1 MIISECEVKIMIFSL
16 EMLRQKYANYANP
29 DDKIYRLVK
38 SNQLFPISKGIYEDD
53 RSTSGQYLASSIYGP
68 SYLSFDY
75 ALAYY
80 GLIPE
85 TAYVYTSATF
95 EKKKKKIYTNM
106 FGTFTYADVP
116 SNVFPLGIV
125 IIENNGYVMH
135 IATPEKAL
143 CDKLYSLP
151 PVKNQKELKAL
162 LFENLRIDETILY
175 TLNFNDIV
183 SLSEQY
189 KSNNVRALA
198 RLIRRTS

>member
-1 MIISECEVKIMIFSL
+1 MIFSL

-53 RSTSGQYLASSIYGP
+53 RSASGQYLASSIYGP

-95 EKKKKKIYTNM
+95 EKKKKKIYTNI

-175 TLNFNDIV
+175 TLNFNDII

-198 RLIRRTS
+198 RLIRRNSWTQYFKKC

>member
-53 RSTSGQYLASSIYGP
+53 RSASGQYLASSIYGP

-175 TLNFNDIV
+175 TLNFNDII

-198 RLIRRTS
+198 RLIRRNS

>member
-1 MIISECEVKIMIFSL
+1 MIFSL

-53 RSTSGQYLASSIYGP
+53 RSASGQYLASSIYGP

-175 TLNFNDIV
+175 TLNFNDIT

-198 RLIRRTS
+198 RLIRRNS

>member
-1 MIISECEVKIMIFSL
+1 MIYSL
-16 EMLRQKYANYANP
+16 EMLRQKYSDYANP

-38 SNQLFPISKGIYEDD
+38 SDKLFPISKGLYEDD

-75 ALAYY
+75 ALSYY

-85 TAYVYTSATF
+85 ATFVYTSATF

-116 SNVFPLGIV
+116 ANIFPLGIKLV
-125 IIENNGYVMH
+125 ESDGYIMH
-135 IATPEKAL
+135 IASPEKAL

-151 PVKNQKELKAL
+151 PVKNQKELRTL
-162 LFENLRIDETILY
+162 LFDNLRIDADAFTQLDAD
-175 TLNFNDIV
+175 DII

-198 RLIRRTS
+198 KLIRRNA

>member
-1 MIISECEVKIMIFSL
+1 MIFSL

-53 RSTSGQYLASSIYGP
+53 RSASGQYLASSIYGP

-95 EKKKKKIYTNM
+95 EKKKKKIYTNI

-175 TLNFNDIV
+175 TLNFNDIT

-198 RLIRRTS
+198 RLIRRNS

>member
-1 MIISECEVKIMIFSL
+1 MIFSL

-53 RSTSGQYLASSIYGP
+53 RSASGQYLASSIYGP

-175 TLNFNDIV
+175 TLNFNDII

-198 RLIRRTS
+198 RLIRRNSWTQYFKKC

>member
-1 MIISECEVKIMIFSL
+1 MIFSL

-53 RSTSGQYLASSIYGP
+53 RSASGQYLASSIYGP

-175 TLNFNDIV
+175 TLNFNDII

-198 RLIRRTS
+198 RLIRRNS

>member
-1 MIISECEVKIMIFSL
+1 MIFSL

-175 TLNFNDIV
+175 TLNFNDII

-198 RLIRRTS
+198 RLIRRNSWTQYFKKC

>member
-1 MIISECEVKIMIFSL
+1 
-16 EMLRQKYANYANP
+16 MLRQKYANYANP

-53 RSTSGQYLASSIYGP
+53 RSASGQYLASSIYGP

-175 TLNFNDIV
+175 TLNLNDII

-198 RLIRRTS
+198 RLIRRNS

>member
-175 TLNFNDIV
+175 TLNFNDII

-198 RLIRRTS
+198 RLIRRNS

>member
-1 MIISECEVKIMIFSL
+1 MIYSL
-16 EMLRQKYANYANP
+16 EMLRQKYSDYVNP

-38 SNQLFPISKGIYEDD
+38 SDKLFPISKGLYEDD

-75 ALAYY
+75 ALSYY

-85 TAYVYTSATF
+85 ATFVYTSATF

-116 SNVFPLGIV
+116 ANIFPLGIKLV
-125 IIENNGYVMH
+125 ESDGYIMY
-135 IATPEKAL
+135 IASPEKAL

-151 PVKNQKELKAL
+151 PVKNQKELRTL
-162 LFENLRIDETILY
+162 LFDNLRIDADAFTQLDAA
-175 TLNFNDIV
+175 DII

-198 RLIRRTS
+198 KLIRRNA

>member
-1 MIISECEVKIMIFSL
+1 MIFSL

-75 ALAYY
+75 ALSYY

-175 TLNFNDIV
+175 TLNFNDII

-198 RLIRRTS
+198 RLIRRNSWTQYFKKC

>member
-1 MIISECEVKIMIFSL
+1 MIFSL